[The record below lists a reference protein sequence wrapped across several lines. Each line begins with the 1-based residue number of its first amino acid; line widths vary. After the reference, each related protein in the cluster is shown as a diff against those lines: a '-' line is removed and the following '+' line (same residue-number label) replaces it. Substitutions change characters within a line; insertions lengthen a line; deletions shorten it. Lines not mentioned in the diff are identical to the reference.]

1 MIQRK
6 VVVKERDQTEV
17 GHSTWAVLSEDA
29 DFRQLLEAGILSATL
44 LPTGLTRLRASC
56 YVGRTTCSDIDVE
69 IQDKVPGALKAL
81 LSYATNS
88 AFRIE
93 NIDSRTSDLG
103 RLFSL
108 LVQQFLSAVTQYV
121 SQSRQFVY
129 AYNNQVGALAG
140 GRIDIPKSI
149 QLRARGMVHR
159 LAFSKAYVTF
169 NTPLN
174 RIILAALIE
183 VGRICHLVGIEP
195 DDAARARGIAL
206 LFSDCRDTQVLVGD
220 RADLV
225 RLASNL
231 TTSNL
236 TVQQRDIAAL
246 ASVILAHEGFE
257 GLTDSGLLVPRS
269 WFLNLEQ
276 LFEQA
281 VISLLRE
288 VVPPGTFVSHGRM
301 NPQPIFERE
310 TLVYQAHPDIVLVH
324 ESGRVTVG
332 DVKYKNWLGTAVAS
346 DLYQLLVHTSAF
358 SGSTSFLVFP
368 HDEYQARSL
377 GEAVT
382 GPDAWLFALDVSNL
396 TDSVA
401 RMAGDLGGGMSAYP
415 LRRP

>member
-1 MIQRK
+1 M
-6 VVVKERDQTEV
+6 
-17 GHSTWAVLSEDA
+17 
-29 DFRQLLEAGILSATL
+29 
-44 LPTGLTRLRASC
+44 
-56 YVGRTTCSDIDVE
+56 
-69 IQDKVPGALKAL
+69 
-81 LSYATNS
+81 
-88 AFRIE
+88 
-93 NIDSRTSDLG
+93 
-103 RLFSL
+103 
-108 LVQQFLSAVTQYV
+108 
-121 SQSRQFVY
+121 
-129 AYNNQVGALAG
+129 
-140 GRIDIPKSI
+140 
-149 QLRARGMVHR
+149 
-159 LAFSKAYVTF
+159 
-169 NTPLN
+169 
-174 RIILAALIE
+174 IE

-401 RMAGDLGGGMSAYP
+401 RMAGDLGRWYVRVPACDDRS
-415 LRRP
+415 